1 MDMASPWHR
10 NYSGSYTNDL
20 FTKVD
25 GRPVMVRFTVRHM
38 PEWKGADRWAVE
50 ASWKREDG
58 RETTLVEVSDAPA
71 RTFADAKRTA
81 FALAAGGFRFHP
93 GLGFCATGE
102 T

>member
-1 MDMASPWHR
+1 MASPWHR
-10 NYSGSYTNDL
+10 TYSGHYTNDL

-25 GRPVMVRFTVRHM
+25 GRPVLARFTVRYM
-38 PEWKGADRWAVE
+38 PEWKAPERWAVE

-58 RETTLVEVSDAPA
+58 TESALVSLSDATA
-71 RTFADAKRTA
+71 RTFAEAKRSA

-102 T
+102 